1 VTKVHKTVASL
12 LAKILLKKK
21 LLKAREFGGL
31 NGLDLAKE
39 CCDPEGFEWTEGSWD
54 FRSRL
59 YST

>member
-1 VTKVHKTVASL
+1 LTRILREKVHKTVASL

-39 CCDPEGFEWTEGSWD
+39 CCDPEALNGLKVHGI
-54 FRSRL
+54 R
-59 YST
+59 